1 MALGYAVLLGKLA
14 SVPLGD
20 LNLKSA
26 WIILGALVAGMLLGI
41 AVEGVSLAAAT
52 ASLPFIEPIGLL
64 WLNAL
69 KMTIVPLVVAL
80 LITGITATA
89 DAARAGRLAARSVM
103 IFLAAIFLSGTMS
116 LLMTPLLLRLF
127 PLSAG
132 AAEALRHGLGGTAT
146 AGPSPT
152 FGDFLLSLIPTNPIA
167 AAAETAILP
176 LIVFTTIFAFAITKL
191 EPVQRATLSGLF
203 KALGDAMLIVIGWV
217 LALAPIGVFALG
229 YALAVKAGVAAF
241 GGLIHYVLILMG
253 IGVCCLILGL
263 LLAWLVVG
271 ISLPRFVRAMVPTL
285 AVAISTQSSL
295 ASLPAML
302 KSSEELG
309 VDPKKA
315 DVVLPLAVALFRFTS
330 PAMNLAVVVYV
341 AWLFGIELTPWEMA
355 VGLGVAMAAALSS
368 VSLPGSISFVTS
380 IAPIA
385 VSMGVPVAPLGLLVA
400 VETFPDIFRT
410 LGNVIG
416 DVAATKY
423 AADGIDD
430 DTDLSG
436 DTP

>member
-1 MALGYAVLLGKLA
+1 M
-14 SVPLGD
+14 
-20 LNLKSA
+20 KSA
-26 WIILGALVAGMLLGI
+26 WIILSALVAGMLLGI
-41 AVEGVSLAAAT
+41 GIELVAPDAGT
-52 ASLPFIEPIGLL
+52 ASLPFVEPIGLL

-89 DAARAGRLAARSVM
+89 DAARAGKLAARSVM
-103 IFLAAIFLSGTMS
+103 IFLGAIFLSGTMS

-127 PLSAG
+127 PLSTG
-132 AAEALRHGLGGTAT
+132 AAEALRNGLGGTTEA
-146 AGPSPT
+146 APSPT
-152 FGDFLLSLIPTNPIA
+152 FADFLLSLIPTNPIA
-167 AAAETAILP
+167 AAADTAILP

-191 EPVQRATLSGLF
+191 DPVQRATLSGLF

-229 YALAVKAGVAAF
+229 YALAVKAGLAAF

-253 IGVCCLILGL
+253 IGVSCLILGL

-271 ISLPRFVRAMVPTL
+271 IPLPRFIRAMVPTL

-341 AWLFGIELTPWEMA
+341 AWLFGVELTPWEMA
-355 VGLGVAMAAALSS
+355 VGLAVAMAAALSS

-410 LGNVIG
+410 LGNVVG
-416 DVAATKY
+416 DVAATKF
-423 AADGIDD
+423 AADGVEDD
-430 DTDLSG
+430 DPPAG
-436 DTP
+436 VAP

>member
-1 MALGYAVLLGKLA
+1 M
-14 SVPLGD
+14 
-20 LNLKSA
+20 KSA
-26 WIILGALVAGMLLGI
+26 WIILSALVAGMLLGI
-41 AVEGVSLAAAT
+41 GIELVAPAAGT
-52 ASLPFIEPIGLL
+52 ASLPFVEPIGLL

-89 DAARAGRLAARSVM
+89 DAARAGKLAARAV
-103 IFLAAIFLSGTMS
+103 ITFLAAIFISGSMS
-116 LLMTPLLLRLF
+116 LLMTPVLLRLF
-127 PLSAG
+127 PLSPS
-132 AAEALRHGLGGTAT
+132 AADALRRGLGGTSG

-152 FGDFLLSLIPTNPIA
+152 FADFLLSLIPTNPIA

-176 LIVFTTIFAFAITKL
+176 LIVFTTIFAFAITRL

-229 YALAVKAGVAAF
+229 YALAVKAGLAAF

-253 IGVCCLILGL
+253 IGVSCLILGL

-355 VGLGVAMAAALSS
+355 VGLAVAMAAALSS

-410 LGNVIG
+410 LGNVVG
-416 DVAATKY
+416 DVAATKF

-430 DTDLSG
+430 EPAG
-436 DTP
+436 ETP

>member
-1 MALGYAVLLGKLA
+1 M
-14 SVPLGD
+14 
-20 LNLKSA
+20 KSA
-26 WIILGALVAGMLLGI
+26 WIILSALVAGMLLGI
-41 AVEGVSLAAAT
+41 GIELVAPDAGT
-52 ASLPFIEPIGLL
+52 ASLPFVEPIGLL

-89 DAARAGRLAARSVM
+89 DAARAGKLAARAVM
-103 IFLAAIFLSGTMS
+103 TFLAAIFISGSMS

-127 PLSAG
+127 PLSTG
-132 AAEALRHGLGGTAT
+132 AADALRSGLGGTSE

-167 AAAETAILP
+167 AAADTAILP

-229 YALAVKAGVAAF
+229 YALAVKAGIAAF

-253 IGVCCLILGL
+253 IGVSCLILGL
-263 LLAWLVVG
+263 ALAWLVVG
-271 ISLPRFVRAMVPTL
+271 ISLPRFIRAMVPTL

-341 AWLFGIELTPWEMA
+341 AWLFGVELTPWEMA
-355 VGLGVAMAAALSS
+355 VGLAVAMAAALSS

-410 LGNVIG
+410 LGNVVG
-416 DVAATKY
+416 DVAATKF
-423 AADGIDD
+423 AADGIEDAEPA
-430 DTDLSG
+430 G
-436 DTP
+436 ETP

>member
-1 MALGYAVLLGKLA
+1 M
-14 SVPLGD
+14 
-20 LNLKSA
+20 KSA
-26 WIILGALVAGMLLGI
+26 WIILSALVAGMLLGI
-41 AVEGVSLAAAT
+41 AIEVIAPAAGT
-52 ASLPFIEPIGLL
+52 ASLPYIEPIGLL

-89 DAARAGRLAARSVM
+89 DAARAGKLAARAVM
-103 IFLAAIFLSGTMS
+103 IFLGAIALSGTMS

-127 PLSAG
+127 PLSAS
-132 AAEALRHGLGGTAT
+132 AAEALRSGLGGTT
-146 AGPSPT
+146 ETGPSPT
-152 FGDFLLSLIPTNPIA
+152 FGDFLLSLVPTNPIA
-167 AAAETAILP
+167 AAADTAILP
-176 LIVFTTIFAFAITKL
+176 LIIFTTIFAFAITKL
-191 EPVQRATLSGLF
+191 EPAQRATLSGFF

-229 YALAVKAGVAAF
+229 YALAVKAGLAAF

-253 IGVCCLILGL
+253 IGVSCLILGL

-271 ISLPRFVRAMVPTL
+271 ISLPRFIRAMVPTL

-302 KSSEELG
+302 KSSEALG

-341 AWLFGIELTPWEMA
+341 AWLFGVELTPWEMA
-355 VGLGVAMAAALSS
+355 VGLAVAMAAALSS

-410 LGNVIG
+410 LGNVVG
-416 DVAATKY
+416 DVAATKF
-423 AADGIDD
+423 AADGVEEPEP
-430 DTDLSG
+430 TG
-436 DTP
+436 ETP

>member
-1 MALGYAVLLGKLA
+1 M
-14 SVPLGD
+14 
-20 LNLKSA
+20 KSA
-26 WIILGALVAGMLLGI
+26 WFILSSLVAGMLLGVG
-41 AVEGVSLAAAT
+41 VEMISVPWGT
-52 ASLPFIEPIGLL
+52 ASLPYVEWIGLL

-69 KMTIVPLVVAL
+69 KMTIIPLIVAL

-89 DAARAGRLAARSVM
+89 DAARAGKLAGRAV
-103 IFLAAIFLSGTMS
+103 AIFVGANLVAG
-116 LLMTPLLLRLF
+116 LMTLLVLPLLLQAF
-127 PLSAG
+127 PMSE
-132 AAEALRHGLGGTAT
+132 AAATGLRHGLGGSTET
-146 AGPSPT
+146 VPSPT
-152 FGDFLLSLIPTNPIA
+152 FTDFILGLIPTNPIA
-167 AAAETAILP
+167 AAAETQILP
-176 LIVFTTIFAFAITKL
+176 LIVFTTIFAFAISRIGSA
-191 EPVQRATLSGLF
+191 ERATLSGFF
-203 KALGDAMLIVIGWV
+203 KALDDAMLVVIGWV

-229 YALAVKAGVAAF
+229 YALAIKAGVAAF
-241 GGLIHYVLILMG
+241 GGLVHYVLMLSA
-253 IGVCCLILGL
+253 IGVCTIILGL
-263 LLAWLVVG
+263 LLAVFVVG
-271 ISLPRFVRAMVPTL
+271 VPLPRFVRAMVPTF

-341 AWLFGIELTPWEMA
+341 AWLFNVELTPWEMA
-355 VGLGVAMAAALSS
+355 IGLAVALAAALSS

-385 VSMGVPVAPLGLLVA
+385 IAMGVPVAPLGLLVA

-410 LGNVIG
+410 LGNVVA

-430 DTDLSG
+430 ATSAG
-436 DTP
+436 EPT

>member
-1 MALGYAVLLGKLA
+1 M
-14 SVPLGD
+14 
-20 LNLKSA
+20 KSA
-26 WIILGALVAGMLLGI
+26 WFILSALVAGMVLGI
-41 AVEGVSLAAAT
+41 AIDLVAPDAGT
-52 ASLPFIEPIGLL
+52 ASLPFVEPVGLL

-89 DAARAGRLAARSVM
+89 DAARAGKLAFRAVM
-103 IFLAAIFLSGTMS
+103 IFLGAITLSGLMS
-116 LLMTPLLLRLF
+116 LVMTPLLLRLF
-127 PLSAG
+127 PLSTS
-132 AAEALRHGLGGTAT
+132 AAAALREGLGGTAE
-146 AGPSPT
+146 AGSSPT
-152 FGDFLLSLIPTNPIA
+152 FGDFLLSLIPTNPVA

-176 LIVFTTIFAFAITKL
+176 LIVFTTIFAFAITRL
-191 EPVQRATLSGLF
+191 EPVQRATLAGLF

-229 YALAVKAGVAAF
+229 YALAVKAGLAAF
-241 GGLIHYVLILMG
+241 GGLVHYVLILAG
-253 IGVCCLILGL
+253 IGVCCIILGL
-263 LLAWLVVG
+263 LLTWFVVG
-271 ISLPRFVRAMVPTL
+271 IPLPRFVRAMVPTL
-285 AVAISTQSSL
+285 AVALSTQSSL

-302 KSSEELG
+302 SASEDLG

-330 PAMNLAVVVYV
+330 PAMNLAVVIYV
-341 AWLFGIELTPWEMA
+341 AWLFGIELTAWEMA
-355 VGLGVAMAAALSS
+355 VGLAVAIAAALSS

-410 LGNVIG
+410 LGNVIA
-416 DVAATKY
+416 DVTATKY
-423 AADGIDD
+423 AADGVE
-430 DTDLSG
+430 TEPTG
-436 DTP
+436 ETP

>member
-302 KSSEELG
+302 KSSEGLG

>member
-1 MALGYAVLLGKLA
+1 M
-14 SVPLGD
+14 
-20 LNLKSA
+20 KSA
-26 WIILGALVAGMLLGI
+26 WIILSALVAGMLLGI
-41 AVEGVSLAAAT
+41 GIELVAPDAGT
-52 ASLPFIEPIGLL
+52 ASLPFVEPIGLL

-89 DAARAGRLAARSVM
+89 DAARAGKLAARAVM
-103 IFLAAIFLSGTMS
+103 TFLAAIFISGSMS

-127 PLSAG
+127 PLSDS
-132 AAEALRHGLGGTAT
+132 AAAALRNGLGGTT
-146 AGPSPT
+146 EAGPSPT

-167 AAAETAILP
+167 AAADTAILP

-229 YALAVKAGVAAF
+229 YALAVKAGLAAF
-241 GGLIHYVLILMG
+241 GGLIHYVLILSG
-253 IGVCCLILGL
+253 IGISCLILGL

-271 ISLPRFVRAMVPTL
+271 IPLPRFIRAMVPTL

-355 VGLGVAMAAALSS
+355 VGLAVAMAAALSS

-410 LGNVIG
+410 LGNVVG
-416 DVAATKY
+416 DVAATKF
-423 AADGIDD
+423 AADGVEK
-430 DTDLSG
+430 TEPTG
-436 DTP
+436 EKP

>member
-1 MALGYAVLLGKLA
+1 M
-14 SVPLGD
+14 
-20 LNLKSA
+20 KSA
-26 WIILGALVAGMLLGI
+26 WIVLSALVAGMLLGI
-41 AVEGVSLAAAT
+41 GVELAAPDAGT
-52 ASLPFIEPIGLL
+52 ASLPYIEPIGLL

-89 DAARAGRLAARSVM
+89 DAARAGKLAARAVM
-103 IFLAAIFLSGTMS
+103 TFLAAIFISGSMS

-127 PLSAG
+127 PLSTG
-132 AAEALRHGLGGTAT
+132 AADALRSGLGGSTE

-167 AAAETAILP
+167 AAADTAILP
-176 LIVFTTIFAFAITKL
+176 LIIFTTIFAFAITKL
-191 EPVQRATLSGLF
+191 EPVQRATLSGFF
-203 KALGDAMLIVIGWV
+203 KALGDAMLIVISWV

-229 YALAVKAGVAAF
+229 YALAVKAGFAAF

-253 IGVCCLILGL
+253 IGVSCLILGL

-271 ISLPRFVRAMVPTL
+271 ISLPRFVRAMVPTM

-330 PAMNLAVVVYV
+330 PAMNLAVVIYV

-355 VGLGVAMAAALSS
+355 VGLAVAMAAALSS

-410 LGNVIG
+410 LGNVVG
-416 DVAATKY
+416 DVAATKF
-423 AADGIDD
+423 AADGDEEPEP
-430 DTDLSG
+430 TG
-436 DTP
+436 ETP

>member
-1 MALGYAVLLGKLA
+1 M
-14 SVPLGD
+14 
-20 LNLKSA
+20 NLKSA
-26 WIILGALVAGMLLGI
+26 WIILSALVTGMLLGI
-41 AVEGVSLAAAT
+41 AVEIVSPNAGT
-52 ASLPFIEPIGLL
+52 ASLPFVEPVGLL

-69 KMTIVPLVVAL
+69 KMTIVPLIVAL

-89 DAARAGRLAARSVM
+89 DAARAGALAGRAV
-103 IFLAAIFLSGTMS
+103 AIFLGAITLSGLMS
-116 LLMTPLLLRLF
+116 LVMTPLLLRAF

-132 AAEALRHGLGGTAT
+132 AAEALRHGLGG
-146 AGPSPT
+146 AGEAAPSPT

-176 LIVFTTIFAFAITKL
+176 LIVFTTIFAFAITRL
-191 EPVQRATLSGLF
+191 QPESRATLSGLF

-229 YALAVKAGVAAF
+229 YALAVKAGLAAF

-253 IGVCCLILGL
+253 IGVCCIILGL
-263 LLAWLVVG
+263 LLVWVVVG
-271 ISLPRFVRAMVPTL
+271 IAPPRFVRAMVPTL

-302 KSSEELG
+302 RATGDLG
-309 VDPKKA
+309 VDPRKA
-315 DVVLPLAVALFRFTS
+315 DIVLPLAVALFRFTS
-330 PAMNLAVVVYV
+330 PAMNLAVVIYV
-341 AWLFGIELTPWEMA
+341 AWLFNITLTPWEMA
-355 VGLGVAMAAALSS
+355 VGLAVAIAAALSS

-410 LGNVIG
+410 LGNVIA
-416 DVAATKY
+416 DVGAARY
-423 AADGIDD
+423 AADGAQDD
-430 DTDLSG
+430 PSG
-436 DTP
+436 EAG

>member
-1 MALGYAVLLGKLA
+1 M
-14 SVPLGD
+14 
-20 LNLKSA
+20 KSA
-26 WIILGALVAGMLLGI
+26 WFILSALVAGMLLGI
-41 AVEGVSLAAAT
+41 AIDLVAPDAGT
-52 ASLPFIEPIGLL
+52 ASLPFVEPVGLL

-89 DAARAGRLAARSVM
+89 DAARAGRLAFRAVM
-103 IFLAAIFLSGTMS
+103 IFLGAITLTGLMS

-127 PLSAG
+127 PLSSG
-132 AAEALRHGLGGTAT
+132 AAAALREGLGGAVQ
-146 AGPSPT
+146 AGASPT
-152 FGDFLLSLIPTNPIA
+152 FGDFLLSLIPTNPVA

-241 GGLIHYVLILMG
+241 GGLVHYVLILAG
-253 IGVCCLILGL
+253 IGICCVILGL
-263 LLAWLVVG
+263 LLAWIVVG
-271 ISLPRFVRAMVPTL
+271 VPLPRFVRAMVPTL
-285 AVAISTQSSL
+285 AVALSTQSSL

-302 KSSEELG
+302 SASEDLG
-309 VDPKKA
+309 VDRKKA

-330 PAMNLAVVVYV
+330 PAMNLAVVIYV

-355 VGLGVAMAAALSS
+355 VGLAVAIAAALSS

-423 AADGIDD
+423 AADGVE
-430 DTDLSG
+430 TEPAG
-436 DTP
+436 ETP

>member
-1 MALGYAVLLGKLA
+1 M
-14 SVPLGD
+14 
-20 LNLKSA
+20 KSA
-26 WIILGALVAGMLLGI
+26 WFILSSLVAGMLLGI
-41 AVEGVSLAAAT
+41 GVEMISVPWGT
-52 ASLPFIEPIGLL
+52 ASLPYIEWIGLL

-69 KMTIVPLVVAL
+69 KMTIIPLIVAL

-89 DAARAGRLAARSVM
+89 DAARAGKLAGRAV
-103 IFLAAIFLSGTMS
+103 AIFVGANLVAG
-116 LLMTPLLLRLF
+116 LMTLLVLPLLLQAF
-127 PLSAG
+127 PMSDAAAAG
-132 AAEALRHGLGGTAT
+132 LRHGLGGSTEAV
-146 AGPSPT
+146 PSPT
-152 FGDFLLSLIPTNPIA
+152 FTDFILGLIPTNPIA
-167 AAAETAILP
+167 AAAETKILP
-176 LIVFTTIFAFAITKL
+176 LIVFTTIFAFAISRIGSA
-191 EPVQRATLSGLF
+191 ERATLSGFF
-203 KALGDAMLIVIGWV
+203 KALGDAMLVVIGWV

-229 YALAVKAGVAAF
+229 YALAIKAGVAAF
-241 GGLIHYVLILMG
+241 GGLVHYVLMLSA
-253 IGVCCLILGL
+253 IGACTIILGL
-263 LLAWLVVG
+263 ALAVFVVG
-271 ISLPRFVRAMVPTL
+271 VPLPRFVRAMVPTF

-341 AWLFGIELTPWEMA
+341 AWLFGVELTPWEMA
-355 VGLGVAMAAALSS
+355 VGLLVALAAALSS

-385 VSMGVPVAPLGLLVA
+385 IAMGVPVAPLGLLVA

-410 LGNVIG
+410 LGNVVG

-423 AADGIDD
+423 AADGVDD
-430 DTDLSG
+430 AKPSG
-436 DTP
+436 EPV

>member
-1 MALGYAVLLGKLA
+1 M
-14 SVPLGD
+14 
-20 LNLKSA
+20 KSA
-26 WIILGALVAGMLLGI
+26 WIILSALVAGMLLGI
-41 AVEGVSLAAAT
+41 GVELVAPDAGT
-52 ASLPFIEPIGLL
+52 ASLPYVEPIGLL

-89 DAARAGRLAARSVM
+89 DAARAGKLAARAVM
-103 IFLAAIFLSGTMS
+103 IFLGAIALSGTMS

-127 PLSAG
+127 PLSAS
-132 AAEALRHGLGGTAT
+132 AAEALRSGLGGTT
-146 AGPSPT
+146 ETGPSPT
-152 FGDFLLSLIPTNPIA
+152 FGDFLLSLVPTNPIA
-167 AAAETAILP
+167 AAADTAILP
-176 LIVFTTIFAFAITKL
+176 LIIFTTIFAFAITKL
-191 EPVQRATLSGLF
+191 EPAQRATLSGFF

-229 YALAVKAGVAAF
+229 YALAVKAGLAAF

-253 IGVCCLILGL
+253 IGVSCLILGL

-271 ISLPRFVRAMVPTL
+271 ISLPRFIRAMVPTL

-302 KSSEELG
+302 KSSEALG

-341 AWLFGIELTPWEMA
+341 AWLFGVELTPWEMA
-355 VGLGVAMAAALSS
+355 VGLAVAMAAALSS

-410 LGNVIG
+410 LGNVVG
-416 DVAATKY
+416 DVAATKF
-423 AADGIDD
+423 AADGIEEPEP
-430 DTDLSG
+430 TG
-436 DTP
+436 ETP

>member
-1 MALGYAVLLGKLA
+1 M
-14 SVPLGD
+14 
-20 LNLKSA
+20 KSA
-26 WIILGALVAGMLLGI
+26 WLILSALIAGMLLGI
-41 AVEGVSLAAAT
+41 GVELVSPAAGT
-52 ASLPFIEPIGLL
+52 ASLPWIEPIGLL

-69 KMTIVPLVVAL
+69 KMTIVPLIVAL

-89 DAARAGRLAARSVM
+89 DAARAGTLAFRAVM
-103 IFLAAIFLSGTMS
+103 TFLGAIFISGLMS

-127 PLSAG
+127 PLSTG
-132 AAEALRHGLGGTAT
+132 AAEALRHGLGGTT
-146 AGPSPT
+146 EAGPSPT

-167 AAAETAILP
+167 AAETAILP
-176 LIVFTTIFAFAITKL
+176 LIVFTTIFAFAITRL

-241 GGLIHYVLILMG
+241 GGLVHYVLILSG
-253 IGVCCLILGL
+253 IGVCCIILGL

-271 ISLPRFVRAMVPTL
+271 IAPPRFLRAMVPTL

-355 VGLGVAMAAALSS
+355 IGLAVAIAAALSS

-410 LGNVIG
+410 IGNVIG

-423 AADGIDD
+423 AADGVENE
-430 DTDLSG
+430 SAG
-436 DTP
+436 ETP

>member
-1 MALGYAVLLGKLA
+1 M
-14 SVPLGD
+14 
-20 LNLKSA
+20 KSA
-26 WIILGALVAGMLLGI
+26 WIVLSALVAGMLLGI
-41 AVEGVSLAAAT
+41 GAELAVPDAGT
-52 ASLPFIEPIGLL
+52 ASLPYIEPIGLL

-89 DAARAGRLAARSVM
+89 DAARAGKLAARAVM
-103 IFLAAIFLSGTMS
+103 TFLAAIFISGSMS

-127 PLSAG
+127 PLSTG
-132 AAEALRHGLGGTAT
+132 AADALRSGLGGSTE

-167 AAAETAILP
+167 AAADTAILP
-176 LIVFTTIFAFAITKL
+176 LIIFTTIFAFAITKL
-191 EPVQRATLSGLF
+191 EPVQRATLSGFF
-203 KALGDAMLIVIGWV
+203 KALGDAMLIVISWV

-229 YALAVKAGVAAF
+229 YALAVKAGFAAF

-253 IGVCCLILGL
+253 IGVSCLILGL

-271 ISLPRFVRAMVPTL
+271 ISLPRFVRAMVPTM

-330 PAMNLAVVVYV
+330 PAMNLAVVIYV

-355 VGLGVAMAAALSS
+355 VGLAVAMAAALSS

-410 LGNVIG
+410 LGNVVG
-416 DVAATKY
+416 DVAATKF
-423 AADGIDD
+423 AADGDKEPEP
-430 DTDLSG
+430 TG
-436 DTP
+436 VTP

>member
-1 MALGYAVLLGKLA
+1 M
-14 SVPLGD
+14 
-20 LNLKSA
+20 KSA
-26 WIILGALVAGMLLGI
+26 WFILSALVAGMLLGI
-41 AVEGVSLAAAT
+41 AVELVSPAAGT
-52 ASLPFIEPIGLL
+52 ASLPYIEPIGLL

-80 LITGITATA
+80 LVTGITATA
-89 DAARAGRLAARSVM
+89 DAARAGKLAFRAVM
-103 IFLAAIFLSGTMS
+103 TFLGAIFLSG
-116 LLMTPLLLRLF
+116 LMTLLLAPLLLRLF
-127 PLSAG
+127 PLSPG
-132 AAEALRHGLGGTAT
+132 AAEALRHGLGGTAE

-167 AAAETAILP
+167 AAADTAILP

-191 EPVQRATLSGLF
+191 EPPQRATLSGLF
-203 KALGDAMLIVIGWV
+203 KALGDAMLIVIGWI

-241 GGLIHYVLILMG
+241 GGLVHYVLILSA
-253 IGVCCLILGL
+253 IGTSCILLGL

-341 AWLFGIELTPWEMA
+341 AWLFGVELTPWEMA
-355 VGLGVAMAAALSS
+355 VGLLVAMAAALSS

-423 AADGIDD
+423 AADGVEDD
-430 DTDLSG
+430 GPPAGVAS
-436 DTP
+436 

>member
-1 MALGYAVLLGKLA
+1 
-14 SVPLGD
+14 
-20 LNLKSA
+20 LKSA
-26 WIILGALVAGMLLGI
+26 WIILSALVAGMLLGI
-41 AVEGVSLAAAT
+41 AIELVAPDAGT
-52 ASLPFIEPIGLL
+52 TSLPYVEPIGLL

-89 DAARAGRLAARSVM
+89 DAARAGKLAARSVM
-103 IFLAAIFLSGTMS
+103 IFLGAIFLSGSMS

-127 PLSAG
+127 PLSTG
-132 AAEALRHGLGGTAT
+132 AADALRNGLGGTT
-146 AGPSPT
+146 EAGPSPT

-167 AAAETAILP
+167 AAADTAILP
-176 LIVFTTIFAFAITKL
+176 LIIFTTIFAFAITKL
-191 EPVQRATLSGLF
+191 EPVQRATLSGFF
-203 KALGDAMLIVIGWV
+203 KALGDAMLIVISWV

-229 YALAVKAGVAAF
+229 YALAVKAGFAAF

-253 IGVCCLILGL
+253 IGVSCLILGL
-263 LLAWLVVG
+263 ALAWLVVG
-271 ISLPRFVRAMVPTL
+271 IPLPRFIRAMVPTL

-341 AWLFGIELTPWEMA
+341 AWLFGVELTPWEMA
-355 VGLGVAMAAALSS
+355 VGLAVAMAAALSS

-410 LGNVIG
+410 LGNVVG
-416 DVAATKY
+416 DVAATKF
-423 AADGIDD
+423 AADGVEDD
-430 DTDLSG
+430 G
-436 DTP
+436 PPAGVAP

>member
-1 MALGYAVLLGKLA
+1 M
-14 SVPLGD
+14 
-20 LNLKSA
+20 KSA
-26 WIILGALVAGMLLGI
+26 WIILSALVAGMLLGI
-41 AVEGVSLAAAT
+41 AIELVAPDAGT
-52 ASLPFIEPIGLL
+52 TSLPYVEPIGLL

-89 DAARAGRLAARSVM
+89 DAARAGKLAARSVM
-103 IFLAAIFLSGTMS
+103 IFLGAIFLSGSMS

-127 PLSAG
+127 PLSTG
-132 AAEALRHGLGGTAT
+132 AADALRNGLGGTT
-146 AGPSPT
+146 EAGPSPT

-167 AAAETAILP
+167 AAADTAILP
-176 LIVFTTIFAFAITKL
+176 LIIFTTIFAFAITKL
-191 EPVQRATLSGLF
+191 EPPQRATLSGFF
-203 KALGDAMLIVIGWV
+203 KALGDAMLIVISWV

-229 YALAVKAGVAAF
+229 YALAVKAGFAAF

-253 IGVCCLILGL
+253 IGVSCLILGL

-271 ISLPRFVRAMVPTL
+271 ISLPRFVRAMVPTM

-330 PAMNLAVVVYV
+330 PAMNLAVVIYV
-341 AWLFGIELTPWEMA
+341 AWLFGVELTPWEMA
-355 VGLGVAMAAALSS
+355 VGLAVAMAAALSS

-410 LGNVIG
+410 LGNVVG
-416 DVAATKY
+416 DVAATKF
-423 AADGIDD
+423 AADGDEEPEP
-430 DTDLSG
+430 TG
-436 DTP
+436 ETP

>member
-1 MALGYAVLLGKLA
+1 M
-14 SVPLGD
+14 
-20 LNLKSA
+20 KSA
-26 WIILGALVAGMLLGI
+26 WVILSALVAGMLLGI
-41 AVEGVSLAAAT
+41 GVELASPAAAA
-52 ASLPFIEPIGLL
+52 ASLPWIEPVGLL

-89 DAARAGRLAARSVM
+89 DAARAGRLAFRAVM
-103 IFLAAIFLSGTMS
+103 IFLGAIALSGTMS

-127 PLSAG
+127 PLSTA
-132 AAEALRHGLGGTAT
+132 AAEALRRGLGGTAE

-152 FGDFLLSLIPTNPIA
+152 FGEFLLSPVPTNPIA

-176 LIVFTTIFAFAITKL
+176 LIVFTTIFAFAITRL
-191 EPVQRATLSGLF
+191 EASQRATLSGLF

-241 GGLIHYVLILMG
+241 GGLVHYVLILMG

-263 LLAWLVVG
+263 LLTWFVVG
-271 ISLPRFVRAMVPTL
+271 VTPPRFLRAMVPTL
-285 AVAISTQSSL
+285 AVAVSTQSSL

-302 KSSEELG
+302 KSSEDLG
-309 VDPKKA
+309 VDAKKA

-341 AWLFGIELTPWEMA
+341 AWLFGVELTPWEMA
-355 VGLGVAMAAALSS
+355 VGLAVAIAAALSS

-380 IAPIA
+380 VAPIA

-410 LGNVIG
+410 LGNVIA

-423 AADGIDD
+423 AADGVENEPA
-430 DTDLSG
+430 G
-436 DTP
+436 ETP

>member
-1 MALGYAVLLGKLA
+1 
-14 SVPLGD
+14 
-20 LNLKSA
+20 LKSA
-26 WIILGALVAGMLLGI
+26 WIILSALVAGMLLGI
-41 AVEGVSLAAAT
+41 GVELVVPKAGT
-52 ASLPFIEPIGLL
+52 ASLPYVEPIGLL

-89 DAARAGRLAARSVM
+89 DAARAGKLAARAVM
-103 IFLAAIFLSGTMS
+103 IFLGAIALSGTMS

-127 PLSAG
+127 PLSAS
-132 AAEALRHGLGGTAT
+132 AAEALRSGLGGTT
-146 AGPSPT
+146 ETGPSPT
-152 FGDFLLSLIPTNPIA
+152 FGDFLLSLVPTNPIA
-167 AAAETAILP
+167 AAADTAILP
-176 LIVFTTIFAFAITKL
+176 LIIFTTIFAFAITKL
-191 EPVQRATLSGLF
+191 EPAQRATLSGFF

-229 YALAVKAGVAAF
+229 YALAVKAGLAAF

-253 IGVCCLILGL
+253 IGVSCLILGL

-271 ISLPRFVRAMVPTL
+271 ISLPRFIRAMVPTL

-302 KSSEELG
+302 KSSEALG

-341 AWLFGIELTPWEMA
+341 AWLFGVELTPWEMA
-355 VGLGVAMAAALSS
+355 VGLAVAMAAALSS

-410 LGNVIG
+410 LGNVVG
-416 DVAATKY
+416 DVAATKF
-423 AADGIDD
+423 AADGVEEPEP
-430 DTDLSG
+430 TG
-436 DTP
+436 ETP

>member
-1 MALGYAVLLGKLA
+1 
-14 SVPLGD
+14 
-20 LNLKSA
+20 LKSA
-26 WIILGALVAGMLLGI
+26 WIILSALVAGMLLGI
-41 AVEGVSLAAAT
+41 AVEVIEPAAGT
-52 ASLPFIEPIGLL
+52 ASLPYIEPIGLL

-89 DAARAGRLAARSVM
+89 DAARAGKLAARAVM
-103 IFLAAIFLSGTMS
+103 IFLGAIALSGTMS
-116 LLMTPLLLRLF
+116 LLMTPLLLGLF
-127 PLSAG
+127 PLSAS
-132 AAEALRHGLGGTAT
+132 AAEALRSGLGGTT
-146 AGPSPT
+146 ETGPSPT
-152 FGDFLLSLIPTNPIA
+152 FGDFLLSLVPTNPIA
-167 AAAETAILP
+167 AAADTAILP
-176 LIVFTTIFAFAITKL
+176 LIIFTTIFAFAITKL
-191 EPVQRATLSGLF
+191 EPAQRAALSGFF

-229 YALAVKAGVAAF
+229 YALAVKAGLAAF

-253 IGVCCLILGL
+253 IGVSCLILGL

-271 ISLPRFVRAMVPTL
+271 ISLPRFIRAMVPTL

-302 KSSEELG
+302 KSSEALG

-341 AWLFGIELTPWEMA
+341 AWLFGVELTPWEMA
-355 VGLGVAMAAALSS
+355 VGLAVAMAAALSS

-410 LGNVIG
+410 LGNVVG
-416 DVAATKY
+416 DVAATKF
-423 AADGIDD
+423 AADGVEEPEP
-430 DTDLSG
+430 TG
-436 DTP
+436 ETP